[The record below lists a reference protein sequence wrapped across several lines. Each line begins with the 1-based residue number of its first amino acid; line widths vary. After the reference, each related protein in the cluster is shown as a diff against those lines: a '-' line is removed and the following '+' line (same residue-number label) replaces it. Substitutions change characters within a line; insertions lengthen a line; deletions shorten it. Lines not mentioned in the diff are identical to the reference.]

1 MNKKA
6 FIAAVFILISV
17 TLRSQDNYVVDWDY
31 TGRSFISF
39 ILETESRFPVRFF
52 YEDEWV
58 NELILGSYGEK
69 LKLNEI
75 LDSLF
80 SGKSIYYYPSGT
92 GNIILTRFL
101 AIKQL
106 KENSTGSFNY
116 IPGMDYMQDK
126 SPENTSANLVI
137 NIGNPSDKNIR
148 GNITLSGYISN
159 HDTKEAVVG
168 VTVFIPSLSAGT
180 ISNEFGHYNIS
191 IPRGSHSVRF
201 TFIGMKEKIID
212 LNIFSPGELNVE
224 MQNVLVPLKEAV
236 ITAEKD
242 ISLRRTET
250 GVEKINIISFRLM
263 PTTMGESDITKNI
276 LLIPGVLSVGEGSA
290 GFNVR
295 GGSADQ
301 NLILLYG
308 APVYNS
314 SHLFGFFSAVN
325 PDIIKDATLYKGG
338 IPARYGGRLSSVL
351 DIIPRDGNRR
361 DFAGNAGLS
370 PVTAHFTVEGPL
382 RTDTVFYLLSGRT
395 TYSDWILRLL
405 DNPSLRN
412 SRASFNDFNIRLTYD
427 INRNNKIDFSAY
439 YSFDSFRL
447 NSDTIYKYRNNII
460 SLRWRHY
467 FSSRFFS
474 LISVINSY
482 YKYDISSLRVP
493 LEAFDLTHRINN
505 TCFKADFN
513 WFTGRNELNFGTEM
527 NYYDVIPG
535 NYLPAHDSSIVI
547 PRLIEKEKATEAA
560 LYLEDKYNITD
571 RFSVNAGIR
580 FSSFFVTGPRSVF
593 LYSPDFTKSTSSIT
607 DTVVFGKFRNYK
619 TYAGPELRI
628 SANYRLNDNS
638 SFKLNYNH
646 TRQYL
651 HLLSN
656 TVSISPSDIWKL
668 SDYHLK
674 PQSGDQFAAG
684 YYRMLNKNKIE
695 ASAEI
700 YYKIID
706 NMIDFKDGT
715 RLIMNE
721 HIERDLVNV
730 QGKAYGV
737 EVMFRKPEGRAR
749 WSISYTWSRMLTRSK
764 GSFIEELINS
774 GDWFPANHDRPHDLI
789 LTFNYIWS
797 RRVSL
802 SANYNFSSG
811 RPVTYPVSSYM
822 IDDIVIT
829 QYTDRNKYRIP
840 YYSRMDF
847 SVRISGNL
855 KIKRLAHPHWI
866 FSVYNLTGRDNV
878 YSVFFR
884 QENNRVKGY
893 YLSVFGKPVPS
904 LSFNFDF

>member
-1 MNKKA
+1 
-6 FIAAVFILISV
+6 
-17 TLRSQDNYVVDWDY
+17 
-31 TGRSFISF
+31 
-39 ILETESRFPVRFF
+39 
-52 YEDEWV
+52 
-58 NELILGSYGEK
+58 
-69 LKLNEI
+69 
-75 LDSLF
+75 
-80 SGKSIYYYPSGT
+80 
-92 GNIILTRFL
+92 
-101 AIKQL
+101 
-106 KENSTGSFNY
+106 
-116 IPGMDYMQDK
+116 MQDK

-180 ISNEFGHYNIS
+180 ISNGFGHYNIS

-295 GGSADQ
+295 GGTADQ

-505 TCFKADFN
+505 TCFKADLN

>member
-1 MNKKA
+1 MIKKT
-6 FIAAVFILISV
+6 FITAVFILISL
-17 TLRSQDNYVVDWDY
+17 TIRPQDNFVVDWDY
-31 TGRSFISF
+31 TGNSFIDF
-39 ILETESRFPVRFF
+39 IIETESRFNLRFF
-52 YEDEWV
+52 YNDEWV
-58 NELILGSYGEK
+58 NDLVLGSYGK
-69 LKLNEI
+69 KITLNEI
-75 LDSLF
+75 LDTLF

-101 AIKQL
+101 SIKQL
-106 KENSTGSFNY
+106 KEKPAGSLNY

-126 SPENTSANLVI
+126 SPERASGNIVI

-148 GNITLSGYISN
+148 SNITLSGYISN
-159 HDTKEAVVG
+159 QDTKEAVAG

-191 IPRGSHSVRF
+191 IPRGSYSVRF
-201 TFIGMKEKIID
+201 TFIGMKQKIIN

-242 ISLRRTET
+242 ITLHRPET
-250 GVEKINIISFRLM
+250 GVEKINITSFRLM
-263 PTTMGESDITKNI
+263 PTTLGESDITKNI

-325 PDIIKDATLYKGG
+325 PDIIKDVTLYKGG

-370 PVTAHFTVEGPL
+370 PVTAHFTAEGPL
-382 RTDTVFYLLSGRT
+382 RTDTVFYLVAGRT
-395 TYSDWILRLL
+395 TYSDWIFRLL

-427 INRNNKIDFSAY
+427 ISRNNQIDFAAY

-447 NSDTIYKYRNNII
+447 NSDTIYKYRNNIT
-460 SLRWRHY
+460 SLRWRHH

-474 LISVINSY
+474 LISVLNSF

-493 LEAFDLTHRINN
+493 LEAFELTHRINN
-505 TCFKADFN
+505 TCLKADFN
-513 WFTGRNELNFGTEM
+513 WFPGRNELNFGTET
-527 NYYDVIPG
+527 NFYDIIPG

-547 PRLIEKEKATEAA
+547 PRLIEKEKAAETAV
-560 LYLEDKYNITD
+560 YLEYKYKITD

-580 FSSFFVTGPRSVF
+580 FSSFFATGPRSVF
-593 LYSPDFTKSTSSIT
+593 LYNPDFPKSTSSIT
-607 DTVVFGKFRNYK
+607 DTVVFGRFRNYK

-656 TVSISPSDIWKL
+656 TVSISPGDIWKL

-684 YYRMLNKNKIE
+684 YYRMLNKDKIE
-695 ASAEI
+695 VSAEI
-700 YYKIID
+700 YYRMID
-706 NMIDFKDGT
+706 NMIDFKGGT

-730 QGKAYGV
+730 QGKAYGF
-737 EVMFRKPEGRAR
+737 EFMLRKPEGRAR
-749 WSISYTWSRMLTRSK
+749 WSISYTWSRMLARSK
-764 GSFIEELINS
+764 GSFSEELINS
-774 GDWFPANHDRPHDLI
+774 GNWFPANHDRPHDLI
-789 LTFNYIWS
+789 LTFNYIYS

-822 IDDIVIT
+822 IGDIVIT
-829 QYTDRNKYRIP
+829 QYSDRNKYRIP
-840 YYSRMDF
+840 YYSRMDI

-855 KIKRLAHPHWI
+855 KLKRIAHPHWI

>member
-505 TCFKADFN
+505 TCFKADLN

-547 PRLIEKEKATEAA
+547 PRLIEKEKATETA

>member
-126 SPENTSANLVI
+126 SPGNISANLVI

-168 VTVFIPSLSAGT
+168 VTVFIPGLSAGT

-295 GGSADQ
+295 GGTADQ

-460 SLRWRHY
+460 SLRWRHH

-505 TCFKADFN
+505 TCFKADLN

-695 ASAEI
+695 VSAEI
-700 YYKIID
+700 YYRIID
-706 NMIDFKDGT
+706 NMIDFKGGT
-715 RLIMNE
+715 RINMNE
-721 HIERDLVNV
+721 HIERDLLNV
-730 QGKAYGV
+730 QGKAYGF